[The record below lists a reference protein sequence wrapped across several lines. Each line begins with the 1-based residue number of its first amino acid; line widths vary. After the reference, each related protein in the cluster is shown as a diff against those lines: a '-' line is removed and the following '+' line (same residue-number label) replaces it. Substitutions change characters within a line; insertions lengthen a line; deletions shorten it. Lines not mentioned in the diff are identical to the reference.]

1 MMGSI
6 SLDTSRPIS
15 HEYLKVALSKLATV
29 GLAVVSVRLIET
41 GGKTFYRIIAC
52 RRVEDQP

>member
-1 MMGSI
+1 MTGSI
-6 SLDTSRPIS
+6 SLNPSRPIS
-15 HEYLKVALSKLATV
+15 YEYLKVALSKLATV
-29 GLAVVSVRLIET
+29 GLAVVNVRLIET